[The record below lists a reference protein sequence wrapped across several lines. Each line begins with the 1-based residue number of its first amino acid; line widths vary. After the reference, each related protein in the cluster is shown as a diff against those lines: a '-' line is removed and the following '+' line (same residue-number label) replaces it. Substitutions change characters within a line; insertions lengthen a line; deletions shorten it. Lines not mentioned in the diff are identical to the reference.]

1 MLSAR
6 NKRCTFYLV
15 CLIFLCLAACSSKKT
30 VVVLLPEEDNPNS
43 AVAVGEGDRLT
54 VIDKPLTAASI
65 GSQGRVE
72 QAEMTTAEVAQTFS
86 QALAAQPPAP
96 ISFTLYF
103 HEGSTRVLPQSRQTL
118 EALFAEVAR
127 RQAVEVQVTGHTDTV
142 GRERDNDRLSAQ
154 RAEVIKNMLIGNGL
168 QADFIRAV
176 GRGERELLVP
186 TANNIREPQNRRVEV
201 IVR

>member
-1 MLSAR
+1 MTSERKKICGLFIICCALLF
-6 NKRCTFYLV
+6 TV
-15 CLIFLCLAACSSKKT
+15 ACSSKKT
-30 VVVLLPEEDNPNS
+30 IVILLPGDDNPNS

-54 VIDKPLTAASI
+54 VIDTPLTSASV
-65 GSQGRVE
+65 GSGGRVS
-72 QAEMTTAEVAQTFS
+72 QAAVSKADVEQTFS

-96 ISFTLYF
+96 ISFTLHF
-103 HEGSTRVLPQSRQTL
+103 QEGSTIVLPESRQTL
-118 EALFAEVAR
+118 ERLFTEVAH

-142 GRERDNDRLSAQ
+142 GREKDNDMLSTQ
-154 RAEVIKNMLIGNGL
+154 RAGVIKDMLIGKGL

-186 TANNIREPQNRRVEV
+186 TANNYREPKNRRVEV

>member
-1 MLSAR
+1 MTSAR
-6 NKRCTFYLV
+6 KKIGGLL
-15 CLIFLCLAACSSKKT
+15 LICVTLLFLASCSSKKT
-30 VVVLLPEEDNPNS
+30 LVVLLPEDNNPQS

-54 VIDKPLTAASI
+54 VIDRPLTSASV
-65 GSQGRVE
+65 GTRGQVDQETVTS
-72 QAEMTTAEVAQTFS
+72 AEVEQTFS

-103 HEGSTRVLPQSRQTL
+103 QEGSTNVLPESRGTL
-118 EALFAEVAR
+118 EKLFSEVAR

-142 GRERDNDRLSAQ
+142 GREEDNDRLSAQ
-154 RAEVIKNMLIGNGL
+154 RAEVIKKMLIGQGL

-186 TANNIREPQNRRVEV
+186 TPNSVREQKNRRVEV

>member
-1 MLSAR
+1 MLSDR
-6 NKRCTFYLV
+6 NRRCALGLI
-15 CLIFLCLAACSSKKT
+15 CLTTLFFFACSSKKT
-30 VVVLLPEEDNPNS
+30 VVVLLPEQDNPQS
-43 AVAVGEGDRLT
+43 AVAVGEGDQLT
-54 VIDKPLTAASI
+54 VIDRPLTVASV
-65 GSQGRVE
+65 GSRGQVDQE
-72 QAEMTTAEVAQTFS
+72 EMTAADVEKTFS

-103 HEGSTRVLPQSRQTL
+103 REGSTTVLPQSRGTL
-118 EALFAEVAR
+118 NELFTEVAR

-142 GRERDNDRLSAQ
+142 GREKDNDTLSAR
-154 RAEVIKNMLIGNGL
+154 RAEVIKKMLVNNGL

-186 TANNIREPQNRRVEV
+186 TADNVQEPKNRRVEV

>member
-1 MLSAR
+1 MTLER
-6 NKRCTFYLV
+6 KKICGLFIICFV
-15 CLIFLCLAACSSKKT
+15 LIFAAACSSKKT
-30 VVVLLPEEDNPNS
+30 LVVLLPEDNNPNS
-43 AVAVGEGDRLT
+43 AVAVGAGDQVT
-54 VIDKPLTAASI
+54 VIDKPLTSASV
-65 GSQGRVE
+65 GSGGKVVQEAVTSADVE
-72 QAEMTTAEVAQTFS
+72 QTFS

-103 HEGSTRVLPQSRQTL
+103 QEGSTSVLPESRQTL
-118 EALFAEVAR
+118 EQLFTEVAH

-142 GRERDNDRLSAQ
+142 GREKDNDVLSTQ
-154 RAEVIKNMLIGNGL
+154 RAGVIKRMLIGKGL

-186 TANNIREPQNRRVEV
+186 TPDNFREYRNRRVEV

>member
-1 MLSAR
+1 MRSEQ
-6 NKRCTFYLV
+6 KKFYRLLV
-15 CLIFLCLAACSSKKT
+15 LCFALALLAACSSKKT

-43 AVAVGEGDRLT
+43 AVAVGDGESQT
-54 VIDKPLTAASI
+54 VIDEPLTSASV
-65 GSQGRVE
+65 GSGGKVKKETVTPDEVE
-72 QAEMTTAEVAQTFS
+72 QDFS

-103 HEGSTRVLPQSRQTL
+103 QEGSTAVLEESRETL
-118 EALFAEVAR
+118 KKLFAEVAR

-142 GRERDNDRLSAQ
+142 GREKENDTLSTQ
-154 RAEVIKNMLIGNGL
+154 RAEVIKSKLIEQGL

-186 TANNIREPQNRRVEV
+186 TADNFSEARNRRVEV